1 MDSNIKTARNPV
13 DVRIIISAL
22 WAARMLSSLHGDVVR
37 FFQPGMLKEMIAGTT
52 AVQVTNEL
60 LLIMSIL
67 MAIPILMSFL
77 SLTLKDKANR
87 RLNLSIGIFFV
98 AFDLMFLGGTLFL
111 WSFSAVET
119 FWAIMYVV
127 FVALVVWFAWKWPK
141 KEVSDA

>member
-1 MDSNIKTARNPV
+1 MNSNAKNARNLV

-67 MAIPILMSFL
+67 MAVPILMSFL
-77 SLTLKDKANR
+77 SLVLKEKTNR
-87 RLNLSIGIFFV
+87 RVNLITGIFFV
-98 AFDLMFLGGTLFL
+98 MFDLAYLCGTLFL
-111 WSFSAVET
+111 WSFSVSET
-119 FWAIMYVV
+119 FWAVMYLV
-127 FVALVVWFAWKWPK
+127 FVALVVWYAWKWP
-141 KEVSDA
+141 EREA